1 MSRTA
6 ALSAP
11 SAGAPLQATTI
22 ERRDLRHDDVRIDIQ
37 FAGICHSDIHQVREE
52 WGRAQFPMV
61 PGHEIAGVVSAV
73 GDGVTRYKV
82 GDRVGVGC
90 MVDSCGQCAQCKDGH
105 ENFCEEHTV
114 WTYNDVNLD
123 GEPAMGGYSQQI
135 VVSERFAVR
144 IPDGLDLD
152 VAAPLLCAGITV
164 YTPLKRWGAGPG
176 TKVAVVGMGGLG
188 HMGVKIASAMG
199 ADVTVLSQGM
209 SKEADGRRFGAVE
222 YRATADGSVF
232 KDLRGEFDL
241 IISTIS
247 ASFDVDAYLG
257 LLRRSAPS
265 SASACR
271 PRRSRSASAPSPP
284 ATRCWPG
291 PTSAASRSRR
301 RCWTSVRSTASAPRS
316 RRSPPS
322 RSTTPTTASS
332 ARTCATA
339 SSSTPRPS
347 RRADPAPGGRSSARP
362 THTYAACPPTG
373 ATRHTSWWGGSALLG
388 VARLLATARAAAAA
402 AGLGVAAFGVA
413 SRAGFGAALAAAR

>member
-22 ERRDLRHDDVRIDIQ
+22 ERRDLRHDDVRIDIE

-164 YTPLKRWGAGPG
+164 YTPLKRWGPARAPRSQWSAWAVSG
-176 TKVAVVGMGGLG
+176 T
-188 HMGVKIASAMG
+188 
-199 ADVTVLSQGM
+199 
-209 SKEADGRRFGAVE
+209 
-222 YRATADGSVF
+222 
-232 KDLRGEFDL
+232 
-241 IISTIS
+241 
-247 ASFDVDAYLG
+247 
-257 LLRRSAPS
+257 
-265 SASACR
+265 
-271 PRRSRSASAPSPP
+271 
-284 ATRCWPG
+284 W
-291 PTSAASRSRR
+291 ASRS
-301 RCWTSVRSTASAPRS
+301 
-316 RRSPPS
+316 
-322 RSTTPTTASS
+322 
-332 ARTCATA
+332 
-339 SSSTPRPS
+339 
-347 RRADPAPGGRSSARP
+347 PAPWAP
-362 THTYAACPPTG
+362 T
-373 ATRHTSWWGGSALLG
+373 
-388 VARLLATARAAAAA
+388 
-402 AGLGVAAFGVA
+402 
-413 SRAGFGAALAAAR
+413 

>member
-22 ERRDLRHDDVRIDIQ
+22 ERRDLRHDDVRIDIE

-164 YTPLKRWGAGPG
+164 YTPAQALGRRPRHQGR
-176 TKVAVVGMGGLG
+176 GGRHG
-188 HMGVKIASAMG
+188 RTRAHGRQDRQRHG
-199 ADVTVLSQGM
+199 CRRDRPRQGM
-209 SKEADGRRFGAVE
+209 SKEADGRRFGAVD

-232 KDLRGEFDL
+232 KDLRGQFDL

-257 LLRRSAPS
+257 LLRPFGAFVSVGL
-265 SASACR
+265 
-271 PRRSRSASAPSPP
+271 PP
-284 ATRCWPG
+284 EAQ
-291 PTSAASRSRR
+291 
-301 RCWTSVRSTASAPRS
+301 SVRF
-316 RRSPPS
+316 
-322 RSTTPTTASS
+322 
-332 ARTCATA
+332 
-339 SSSTPRPS
+339 
-347 RRADPAPGGRSSARP
+347 
-362 THTYAACPPTG
+362 
-373 ATRHTSWWGGSALLG
+373 GS
-388 VARLLATARAAAAA
+388 LATGDKVL
-402 AGLGVAAFGVA
+402 AGSNIGGIALTQEMLDFCAQHGIGAEIEKISADQVNDAYDRVVGSDVRYRFVIDT
-413 SRAGFGAALAAAR
+413 STIQAG